1 MVRVVLEL
9 QVYRGL
15 HTGGFEGLLG
25 LGRIRLAGTVAIG
38 FLQGVVVA
46 GQAIRNEG
54 VQRGVGALVDLGG
67 QLVAVDQACDG
78 LTHGLGLV
86 GVRLAGL
93 LAVRHDLEVEGKE
106 ALFAARSL
114 DDLDLVVLGQVLD
127 VGRGHGAVG
136 HVDLA
141 LLHGHLQVGG
151 IGEVLDLHNVV
162 LSWGQ
167 TLVGNVLGI
176 CQGLVH
182 LVGGELVRACEGVVL
197 DDGVGIG
204 QLVGGEGLF
213 VDDRAGRAG
222 EHLLQGHV
230 VLDRGVEHD
239 GGVILGLDGL
249 DVGQQGGRTV
259 LVVDLLDTVEGELDV
274 GGGQIVAV
282 RELQALLELDGELG
296 AVGAPGAVIGGDVRR
311 QLGSV
316 VVLRVQEREHLN
328 LHGVGTVVV
337 GASRIKAGDLIGRAD
352 GDGVASCGATVLHAA
367 AGGQGSQ
374 SRDRSQSGDNFL
386 AIHYGILSFLSES
399 PLCKAI

>member
-1 MVRVVLEL
+1 MTTL
-9 QVYRGL
+9 
-15 HTGGFEGLLG
+15 TLL
-25 LGRIRLAGTVAIG
+25 
-38 FLQGVVVA
+38 
-46 GQAIRNEG
+46 
-54 VQRGVGALVDLGG
+54 
-67 QLVAVDQACDG
+67 
-78 LTHGLGLV
+78 
-86 GVRLAGL
+86 
-93 LAVRHDLEVEGKE
+93 
-106 ALFAARSL
+106 SL
-114 DDLDLVVLGQVLD
+114 D
-127 VGRGHGAVG
+127 RSSTVG

-151 IGEVLDLHNVV
+151 VGEVLDLHNVV

-167 TLVGNVLGI
+167 TLVGIVLGI

-311 QLGSV
+311 
-316 VVLRVQEREHLN
+316 
-328 LHGVGTVVV
+328 
-337 GASRIKAGDLIGRAD
+337 
-352 GDGVASCGATVLHAA
+352 
-367 AGGQGSQ
+367 
-374 SRDRSQSGDNFL
+374 
-386 AIHYGILSFLSES
+386 
-399 PLCKAI
+399 